1 MPILILFD
9 KGFANFDI
17 VIITQSSG
25 PKNWKKENNIE
36 EKSEEESRFK
46 KIE

>member
-17 VIITQSSG
+17 VIITQSSD
-25 PKNWKKENNIE
+25 PKTGNRIK
-36 EKSEEESRFK
+36 EKSEEESKDLRLSK
-46 KIE
+46 